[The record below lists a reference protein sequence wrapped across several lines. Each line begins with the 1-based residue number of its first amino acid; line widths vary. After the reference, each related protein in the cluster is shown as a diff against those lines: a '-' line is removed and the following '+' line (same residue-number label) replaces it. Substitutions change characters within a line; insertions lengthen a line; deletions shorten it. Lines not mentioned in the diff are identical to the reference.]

1 MNNQNIQNIHFE
13 ELADSALGASN
24 ITTEKDVL
32 RSVKVSVEARVGQ
45 FQMTVS
51 ELLATKENQVIPL
64 EQALEQE
71 IDLLVNG
78 KVVARGNLVAVGDN
92 FAIKITT
99 PPKLH

>member
-99 PPKLH
+99 PPKLY

>member
-1 MNNQNIQNIHFE
+1 MSNENIQNIHFE
-13 ELADSALGASN
+13 ELADTTLGTNN
-24 ITTEKDVL
+24 ITTETDVL
-32 RSVKVSVEARVGQ
+32 RSVKACVEVRVGQ

-51 ELLATKENQVIPL
+51 DLLSIKENQVIPL

-92 FAIKITT
+92 FAVKITT
-99 PPKLH
+99 PPKSH